1 MQHRTGMAVFHLILQ
16 TTITGWWTFTIGTCS
31 LQLHH
36 YYYYHT
42 IYTNIYHQ
50 ISSLFHYAVWS
61 VLCLNMPKSS
71 HLDLITLQADTLC
84 FINFTQLHTITMFS
98 VGLNALLYWCYD
110 RSGQV
115 IWKKTAADNFHRFCT
130 DWTPLLSPNQ
140 QCQST
145 AENLTHKPLP
155 GRISHWTFLNRQLT
169 ADGSW
174 KGLLHL

>member
-1 MQHRTGMAVFHLILQ
+1 VFHLILQ

-36 YYYYHT
+36 YYYYYHA

-71 HLDLITLQADTLC
+71 HPTSRYATLRK
-84 FINFTQLHTITMFS
+84 LHSTPYYYY
-98 VGLNALLYWCYD
+98 VGLNGLLYWCYN

-145 AENLTHKPLP
+145 AENLMHKPLP
-155 GRISHWTFLNRQLT
+155 GRITHWTFLNWQLT

-174 KGLLHL
+174 KGLLHLYASSVTPR